1 MLTAEGQVHKL
12 RGMLNTP
19 IDYFWTIGDTEYCL
33 NTWLGKKIR
42 IQFLNKITCIHCARI
57 TKKSFNQGYCYPCF
71 QRLARCDFCILK
83 PENCH
88 YHKNTCRE
96 PEWAAAHCMQ
106 THILYLANTSGLKVG
121 ITRATHAPTR
131 WIDQGAIQAIPF
143 FSVKT
148 RYESGRIEDKMRG
161 FIGDRTQWQRM
172 LGADIPLLD
181 LRKERE
187 RLYPLISAHFEDISL
202 NPHYLSEAEPLTLQY
217 PLLSVP
223 AKVKSVSLDKT
234 PELEGRLVGIK
245 GQYLLFDTGQVINI
259 RALGG
264 YYLTVSVNRSI

>member
-1 MLTAEGQVHKL
+1 MNA
-12 RGMLNTP
+12 P
-19 IDYFWTIGDTEYCL
+19 IDYFWTIGDTEYAL
-33 NTWLGKKIR
+33 NTWLDKKIHL
-42 IQFLNKITCIHCARI
+42 QFLNKITCVYCARI

-83 PENCH
+83 PEKCH

-96 PEWAAAHCMQ
+96 PSWGFSHCMQ

-121 ITRATHAPTR
+121 ITRAHHISTR

-143 FSVKT
+143 FSVQT
-148 RYESGRIEDKMRG
+148 RYESGLIEDKMRG
-161 FIGDRTQWQRM
+161 FISDRTQWKRM
-172 LGADIPLLD
+172 LGIDIPLLD
-181 LRKERE
+181 LCKERE
-187 RLYPLISAHFEDISL
+187 RLYPLILEQIVPL
-202 NPHYLSEAEPLTLQY
+202 NPSYLPEAKPIALQY
-217 PLLSVP
+217 PLLSLP
-223 AKVKSVSLDKT
+223 SKVTSVSMDKT

-264 YYLTVSVNRSI
+264 YHFVISVKNG